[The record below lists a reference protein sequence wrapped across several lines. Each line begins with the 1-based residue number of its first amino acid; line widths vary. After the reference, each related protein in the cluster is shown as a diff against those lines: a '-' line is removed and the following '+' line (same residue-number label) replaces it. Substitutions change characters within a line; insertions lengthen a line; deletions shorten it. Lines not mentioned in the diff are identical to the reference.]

1 MVRESYQASNF
12 SLFLAPV
19 QALIGDSP
27 WDSNKRQQALVKG
40 TLEPASELELFP
52 DPSPLQENIIQVR
65 SNVLAVQKNSF
76 KRCFLGLPYYT
87 LTIPWSICLETLR
100 LALLFGAWPIY
111 CLGIAKNRPEHSA
124 QTLTGLRSRP
134 GSRKQHR
141 QDFLSKQAGQPWSWS
156 ERRETGARWCRGKK
170 VRQLS
175 PFLSPE
181 HLQRKAG
188 SNTAFWIMGLRAS
201 QVPRSG
207 LWKNKTSKSV
217 LGESKGLCREP
228 NKNLQSLYVTEQ
240 LFISYLFPR
249 RLSLETFLSCLFPL
263 VPICVPLLL
272 LACPS
277 LYFFTPGSNHT
288 LSWSC

>member
-111 CLGIAKNRPEHSA
+111 WLGIAKNSPERRA

-156 ERRETGARWCRGKK
+156 ERRER
-170 VRQLS
+170 
-175 PFLSPE
+175 
-181 HLQRKAG
+181 
-188 SNTAFWIMGLRAS
+188 
-201 QVPRSG
+201 QVPGDAEVRKSGSSVHFSVLSIFRERQGAILLFELCDSG
-207 LWKNKTSKSV
+207 LPRYLALVFERTKQAKV
-217 LGESKGLCREP
+217 FLGKARVYAE
-228 NKNLQSLYVTEQ
+228 NLIR
-240 LFISYLFPR
+240 ISR
-249 RLSLETFLSCLFPL
+249 VCMSQNNCL
-263 VPICVPLLL
+263 
-272 LACPS
+272 
-277 LYFFTPGSNHT
+277 
-288 LSWSC
+288 